1 MKDIFDDNQTENE
14 EYEITKDLLCKH
26 LTRNFVRRNNAFYS
40 IKSPTVS
47 VNASDV
53 KRLALMQFKKY
64 FPEVELTQ
72 ELVRDVFKHAIDE
85 HHNDEEQTLQIWD
98 GSQVCRPDIDY
109 PIVLT
114 DDLVRLNNWRKPAYR
129 RHTDQVADMRL
140 LTDLLD
146 EIFQNAVDRQMFID
160 WLSWCLQNESSK
172 PGWAVM
178 LYSRRKGTG
187 KSTLCALVEALF
199 GKANTMPVN
208 GISKVTN
215 RFNMPVVSSK
225 LIIAEEV
232 QLKHGSTQGNSLK
245 TFVTEKEV
253 TTEGKGKEAEKL
265 PQCCCF
271 LLTSN
276 HFPSWIEAH
285 ERRYFV
291 IDVDH
296 SGHASGPDAAAFGER
311 VAAIHQ
317 AMSDDKVLAA
327 LFNALMVHKQ
337 SNRFSP
343 SSLNVAA
350 IDTPIMKRVSE
361 GSTEVV
367 IDLLT
372 EQLKAHGRFA
382 ISQRELAR
390 WFNDK
395 LKANS
400 ARVPHLMPELG
411 WIRDRV
417 KWGGCDYARVVWVHP
432 DYSVIDGRVVGPDGY
447 DAAVDPIEDEM
458 DIL

>member
-1 MKDIFDDNQTENE
+1 MKDIFEDNQVNDE
-14 EYEITKDLLCKH
+14 EYEATKAMLCKH
-26 LTRNFVRRNNAFYS
+26 MAASFVRRNNAFYS
-40 IKSPTVS
+40 IESPSAS
-47 VNASDV
+47 VNSSDV
-53 KRLALMQFKKY
+53 KRLALRRFKNF
-64 FPEVELTQ
+64 FPDVELTQ
-72 ELVRDVFKHAIDE
+72 DLVRDVFKHAIDE
-85 HHNDEEQTLQIWD
+85 HHNDEEQSVQVWD
-98 GSQVCRPDIDY
+98 GSQVCRPDLNY
-109 PIVLT
+109 PIVFEK
-114 DDLVRLNNWRKPAYR
+114 DLVRLNNWKKPTYR
-129 RHTDQVADMRL
+129 RFTKQPADMRL

-146 EIFQNAVDRQMFID
+146 NIFEHEQDRTQFID

-187 KSTLCALVEALF
+187 KSTLCALVQALF
-199 GKANTMPVN
+199 GQANTMPVN

-215 RFNMPVVSSK
+215 RFNMPVVTSK

-253 TTEGKGKEAEKL
+253 TTEGKGKEAERL

-296 SGHASGPDAAAFGER
+296 SGHASGPDAAAFGEM
-311 VAAIHQ
+311 VSNIYG
-317 AMSDDKVLAA
+317 AMSDERNIAA
-327 LFNALMVHKQ
+327 LYNALIEHKQ
-337 SNRFSP
+337 SNAFSP

-350 IDTPIMKRVSE
+350 IDTPLMKRISE
-361 GSTEVV
+361 GSVEVV
-367 IDLLT
+367 TDLLA
-372 EQLKAHGRFA
+372 EQLKANGQFA
-382 ISQRELAR
+382 VPQAQLAR
-390 WFNDK
+390 MFTEK
-395 LKANS
+395 LKANP
-400 ARVPHLMPELG
+400 ARVTHLMPELG
-411 WIRDRV
+411 WARRRL
-417 KWGGCDYARVVWVHP
+417 KWGGCEYSRVIWVHP
-432 DYSVIDGRVVGPDGY
+432 DYNVIDGRVVGPDDY
-447 DAAVDPIEDEM
+447 DAAVDPLEDEM